1 MLKFS
6 TQNTPNISSKETLS
20 NSDRS
25 KLDNFNNKKK
35 NENDSVTLSFIYY
48 RSLKE
53 LYFFNFNTNN
63 VTTLNYMFSKCSD
76 ELKLKIE
83 VNIRMF
89 KKMPFILINL
99 FII

>member
-6 TQNTPNISSKETLS
+6 TQNTPNISSKKTLS

-25 KLDNFNNKKK
+25 KRDNFNNKKK
-35 NENDSVTLSFIYY
+35 NYNDSIILSFIYY

>member
-1 MLKFS
+1 M
-6 TQNTPNISSKETLS
+6 ITLIIK
-20 NSDRS
+20 R
-25 KLDNFNNKKK
+25 KMKMIVLYF
-35 NENDSVTLSFIYY
+35 LLYIY

>member
-1 MLKFS
+1 MKMIVLYFLLY
-6 TQNTPNISSKETLS
+6 I
-20 NSDRS
+20 
-25 KLDNFNNKKK
+25 
-35 NENDSVTLSFIYY
+35 Y